1 MFFTHLKHIC
11 CGVLC
16 LLLLT
21 SCGGGTVEESTAAAV
36 TDTTTAVTE
45 ATIPAPDLASFV
57 ITRPDGQDE
66 YLTLMNS
73 LRASIKRMSGLELTP
88 SSDLVIP
95 NRKEPEFEILLGKT
109 CRALSQELY
118 DSLPLG
124 GYAVVYRD
132 GKVAI
137 AGRGDEPLEAAVAY
151 FMDHYFVDRV
161 FTLPEQTDFRAEYPY
176 KNFYSVL
183 EGKSINVMGDSYV
196 SAGSLEDGKIWP
208 ALLAEKYEMDYR
220 SYGKGGNGIVS
231 PLASGTPMV
240 TRYREMRNNVDIVFV
255 VGGRNDYNQ
264 DYPVGKVGDTTTE
277 TFCGAVAVLID
288 GLREKYPNSLILF
301 STSWYVN
308 ADMKAYT
315 DATLAVCQMKG
326 IPCFHAANQ
335 SLSGVYM
342 DQSGFRSTYCI
353 KPTDVSHLNAAGMK
367 LVLPKFEKFIAEEAE
382 KFFGTK

>member
-1 MFFTHLKHIC
+1 MLFSRLKHFC

-21 SCGGGTVEESTAAAV
+21 SCGGGTTEETTAASV
-36 TDTTTAVTE
+36 PETTTAIPEVSV
-45 ATIPAPDLASFV
+45 PAPDLTSFV
-57 ITRPDGQDE
+57 ITRPDGEDE
-66 YLTLMNS
+66 YMTLMNS
-73 LRASIKRMSGLELTP
+73 LRASIKRMSGVELTP
-88 SSDLVIP
+88 ASDLVIP

-109 CRALSQELY
+109 RRALSQELY

-137 AGRGDEPLEAAVAY
+137 AGRGDEPLEAAVEY
-151 FMDHYFVDRV
+151 FMNHYFVDRV
-161 FTLPEQTDFRAEYPY
+161 FTIPEQTDFRAEYSY
-176 KNFYSVL
+176 QNYYSVL

-208 ALLAEKYEMDYR
+208 ALLADKYEMDYR

-231 PLASGTPMV
+231 PLATGTPMV

-264 DYPVGKVGDTTTE
+264 NYPVGQVGDTTTE

-315 DATLAVCQMKG
+315 DATLAVCEMKG
-326 IPCFHAANQ
+326 IPCFHAADQ

-342 DQSGFRSTYCI
+342 NQSGFRSTYCI

>member
-1 MFFTHLKHIC
+1 MLFSRLKHFC

-21 SCGGGTVEESTAAAV
+21 SCGGGTMEETTAASV
-36 TDTTTAVTE
+36 PETTTAVPE
-45 ATIPAPDLASFV
+45 VSVPAPDLTSFV
-57 ITRPDGQDE
+57 ITRPDGEDE
-66 YLTLMNS
+66 YMTLMNS
-73 LRASIKRMSGLELTP
+73 LRASIKRMSGVELTP
-88 SSDLVIP
+88 ASDLVIP

-109 CRALSQELY
+109 RRALSQELY

-137 AGRGDEPLEAAVAY
+137 AGRGDEPLEAAVEY
-151 FMDHYFVDRV
+151 FMNHYFVDRV
-161 FTLPEQTDFRAEYPY
+161 FTIPEQTDFRAEYSY
-176 KNFYSVL
+176 QNYYSVL

-208 ALLAEKYEMDYR
+208 ALLADKYEMDYR

-231 PLASGTPMV
+231 PLATGTPMV

-264 DYPVGKVGDTTTE
+264 NYPVGQVGDTTTE

-315 DATLAVCQMKG
+315 DATLAVCKMKG
-326 IPCFHAANQ
+326 IPCFHAADQ

-342 DQSGFRSTYCI
+342 NQSGFRSTYCI

>member
-1 MFFTHLKHIC
+1 MSRSCLKHI
-11 CGVLC
+11 LC
-16 LLLLT
+16 ALLCIGFLT
-21 SCGGGTVEESTAAAV
+21 SCGTQAAVETTVPVSETTADVTEES
-36 TDTTTAVTE
+36 
-45 ATIPAPDLASFV
+45 IPTPEISQFI
-57 ITRPDGQDE
+57 ITRPDGEDS

-73 LRASIKRMSGLELTP
+73 LRASIKRMSGVELSP
-88 SSDLVIP
+88 ASDLIIP

-109 CRALSQELY
+109 RRALSQELY

-137 AGRGDEPLEAAVAY
+137 AGRGDEPLEAAVEY
-151 FMDHYFVDRV
+151 FMNHYFVDRV
-161 FTLPEQTDFRAEYPY
+161 FTIPEQTDFRAEYPY

-231 PLASGTPMV
+231 PLATGTPMV

-255 VGGRNDYNQ
+255 VGGRNDYNHS
-264 DYPVGKVGDTTTE
+264 YPVGQVGDTTTE
-277 TFCGAVAVLID
+277 TFCGALSVLID
-288 GLREKYPNSLILF
+288 GLREKYPSSLILF

-315 DATLAVCQMKG
+315 DATLAVCEMKG
-326 IPCFHAANQ
+326 IPCFNAADQ

-367 LVLPKFEKFIAEEAE
+367 LVFPKFEKFIAEEAE
-382 KFFGTK
+382 KFFGKK

>member
-1 MFFTHLKHIC
+1 MSRSCLKHI
-11 CGVLC
+11 LC
-16 LLLLT
+16 ALLCIGFLT
-21 SCGGGTVEESTAAAV
+21 SCGTQAAVETTVPVSETTADVTEES
-36 TDTTTAVTE
+36 
-45 ATIPAPDLASFV
+45 IPTPEISQFI
-57 ITRPDGQDE
+57 ITRPDGEDS

-73 LRASIKRMSGLELTP
+73 LRASIKRMSGVELSP
-88 SSDLVIP
+88 ASDLIIP

-109 CRALSQELY
+109 RRALSQELY

-137 AGRGDEPLEAAVAY
+137 AGRGDEPLEAAIEY
-151 FMDHYFVDRV
+151 FMNHYFVNRV
-161 FTLPEQTDFRAEYPY
+161 FTIPEQTDFRAEYPY

-231 PLASGTPMV
+231 PLATGTPMV

-255 VGGRNDYNQ
+255 VGGRNDYNHS
-264 DYPVGKVGDTTTE
+264 YPVGQVGDTTTE
-277 TFCGAVAVLID
+277 TFCGALSVLID
-288 GLREKYPNSLILF
+288 GLREKYPSSLILF

-315 DATLAVCQMKG
+315 DATLAVCEMKG
-326 IPCFHAANQ
+326 IPCFNAADQ

-342 DQSGFRSTYCI
+342 DQSGFRSAYCI

-367 LVLPKFEKFIAEEAE
+367 LVFPKFEKFIAEEAE
-382 KFFGTK
+382 KFFGIK

>member
-1 MFFTHLKHIC
+1 MLFSRLKHFC

-21 SCGGGTVEESTAAAV
+21 SCGGGTTEETTAASV
-36 TDTTTAVTE
+36 PETTTAVPE
-45 ATIPAPDLASFV
+45 VSVPAPDLTSFV
-57 ITRPDGQDE
+57 ITRPDGEDE
-66 YLTLMNS
+66 YMTLMNS
-73 LRASIKRMSGLELTP
+73 LRASIKRMSGVELTP
-88 SSDLVIP
+88 ASDLVIP

-109 CRALSQELY
+109 RRALSQELY

-137 AGRGDEPLEAAVAY
+137 AGRGDEPLEAAVEY
-151 FMDHYFVDRV
+151 FMNHYFVDRV
-161 FTLPEQTDFRAEYPY
+161 FTIPEQTDFRAEYSY
-176 KNFYSVL
+176 QNYYSVL

-208 ALLAEKYEMDYR
+208 ALLADKYEMDYR

-231 PLASGTPMV
+231 PLATGTPMV

-264 DYPVGKVGDTTTE
+264 NYPVGQVGDTTTE

-315 DATLAVCQMKG
+315 DATLAVCEMKG
-326 IPCFHAANQ
+326 IPCFHAADQ

-342 DQSGFRSTYCI
+342 NQSGFRSTYCI

>member
-1 MFFTHLKHIC
+1 MSRSCLKHI
-11 CGVLC
+11 LC
-16 LLLLT
+16 ALLCIGFLT
-21 SCGGGTVEESTAAAV
+21 SCGTQAAVETTVPVSETTADVTEES
-36 TDTTTAVTE
+36 
-45 ATIPAPDLASFV
+45 IPTPEISQFI
-57 ITRPDGQDE
+57 ITRPDGEDS

-73 LRASIKRMSGLELTP
+73 LRASIKRMSGVELSP
-88 SSDLVIP
+88 ASDLIIP

-109 CRALSQELY
+109 RRALSQELY

-137 AGRGDEPLEAAVAY
+137 AGRGDEPLEAAVEY
-151 FMDHYFVDRV
+151 FMNHYFVDRV
-161 FTLPEQTDFRAEYPY
+161 FTIPEQTDFRAEYPY

-220 SYGKGGNGIVS
+220 SYGKSGNGIVS
-231 PLASGTPMV
+231 PLATGTPMV

-255 VGGRNDYNQ
+255 VGGRNDYNHS
-264 DYPVGKVGDTTTE
+264 YPVGQVGDTTTE
-277 TFCGAVAVLID
+277 TFCGALSVLID
-288 GLREKYPNSLILF
+288 GLREKYPSSLILF

-315 DATLAVCQMKG
+315 DATLAVCEMKG
-326 IPCFHAANQ
+326 IPCFNAADQ

-367 LVLPKFEKFIAEEAE
+367 LVFPKFEKFIAEEAE

>member
-1 MFFTHLKHIC
+1 MSRSCLKHI
-11 CGVLC
+11 LC
-16 LLLLT
+16 ALLCIGFLT
-21 SCGGGTVEESTAAAV
+21 SCGTQAAVETTVPVSETTADVTEES
-36 TDTTTAVTE
+36 
-45 ATIPAPDLASFV
+45 IPTPEISQFI
-57 ITRPDGQDE
+57 ITRPDGEDS

-73 LRASIKRMSGLELTP
+73 LRASIKRMSGVELSP
-88 SSDLVIP
+88 ASDLIIP

-109 CRALSQELY
+109 RRALSQELY

-137 AGRGDEPLEAAVAY
+137 AGRGDEPLEAAVEY
-151 FMDHYFVDRV
+151 FMNHYFVDRV
-161 FTLPEQTDFRAEYPY
+161 FTIPEQTDFRAEYPY

-231 PLASGTPMV
+231 PLATGTPMV

-255 VGGRNDYNQ
+255 VGGRNDYNHS
-264 DYPVGKVGDTTTE
+264 YPVGQVGDTTTE
-277 TFCGAVAVLID
+277 TFCGALSVLID
-288 GLREKYPNSLILF
+288 GLREKYPSSLILF

-315 DATLAVCQMKG
+315 DATLAVCEMKG
-326 IPCFHAANQ
+326 IPCFNAADQ

-367 LVLPKFEKFIAEEAE
+367 LVFPKFEKFIAEEAE